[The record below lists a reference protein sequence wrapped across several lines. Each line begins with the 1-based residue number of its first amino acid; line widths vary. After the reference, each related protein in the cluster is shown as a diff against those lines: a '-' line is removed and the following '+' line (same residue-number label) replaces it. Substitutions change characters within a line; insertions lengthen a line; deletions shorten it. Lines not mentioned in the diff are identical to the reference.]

1 MDSKPIRDSREAG
14 VRPFVIF
21 CAAVAALGTFNSG
34 INTVS
39 FFTSSIHGSGTQ
51 FQNSEFFL
59 FVLLQSALNIP
70 GDYVRNCPEPGIQ
83 NYPGSTL
90 PMCIPMSDWVW

>member
-39 FFTSSIHGSGTQ
+39 F
-51 FQNSEFFL
+51 
-59 FVLLQSALNIP
+59 
-70 GDYVRNCPEPGIQ
+70 
-83 NYPGSTL
+83 
-90 PMCIPMSDWVW
+90 